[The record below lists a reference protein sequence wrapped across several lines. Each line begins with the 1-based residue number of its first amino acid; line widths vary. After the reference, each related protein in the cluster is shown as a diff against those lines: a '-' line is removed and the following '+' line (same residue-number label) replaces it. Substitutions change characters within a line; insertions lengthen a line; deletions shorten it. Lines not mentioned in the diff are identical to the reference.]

1 MNSVENNMSK
11 TLSFD
16 NFYFWA
22 DSKVTVAW
30 ISAVE
35 KEDRTYVENRV
46 QKIRKT
52 ADVCKWLYC
61 NTKEN
66 PVNLVAR
73 SKIFEI
79 FRKIKFWFEGPEFLK
94 QKWTFENRDFQTSFD
109 VENVFSQELKTCA
122 LFISNLTP
130 SYLKCDIENLIDLSR

>member
-35 KEDRTYVENRV
+35 KEYRTFVENRV
-46 QKIRKT
+46 QRSEKLQMFVNGYIVTLKKI
-52 ADVCKWLYC
+52 L
-61 NTKEN
+61 
-66 PVNLVAR
+66 
-73 SKIFEI
+73 
-79 FRKIKFWFEGPEFLK
+79 
-94 QKWTFENRDFQTSFD
+94 
-109 VENVFSQELKTCA
+109 
-122 LFISNLTP
+122 
-130 SYLKCDIENLIDLSR
+130 LI